1 MPADRR
7 KKKRIQLTR
16 GLIARFGTM
25 GAIILDIT
33 DAGARIEHFNPL
45 DVRKKAVFRFDW
57 QKKSIETT
65 AEVRSSRIH
74 RFASGD
80 DGTTVYQSGLL
91 FTEFTGD
98 SATRL
103 RDLAS
108 TIVARSLAGQ
118 VANARGLGPVI
129 ERNMPVFRS
138 GAVVATG
145 LEPNQ
150 ESAGRLI
157 PTTEMA
163 VDRGYIRCT
172 LTGGVRFVKKWSRTP
187 DQPEAGFT
195 VSASEP
201 EEHVDQ
207 LCENYLKGNEEDRKL
222 IVLLAQLSVDKT

>member
-1 MPADRR
+1 MPPDRR
-7 KKKRIQLTR
+7 KKKRIRLTR
-16 GLIARFGTM
+16 GLIARFGTI
-25 GAIILDIT
+25 GAIVLDIS

-57 QKKSIETT
+57 QQKSIEAT

-74 RFASGD
+74 RFESGAEA
-80 DGTTVYQSGLL
+80 TTVYQSGLC
-91 FTEFTGD
+91 FTDYAAD
-98 SATRL
+98 SASRL

-108 TIVARSLAGQ
+108 TIVARSLAEQ

-138 GAVVATG
+138 GGVVASG

-157 PTTEMA
+157 PAAEVA
-163 VDRGYIRCT
+163 IDRGYIRCT
-172 LTGGVRFVKKWSRTP
+172 LIGGVRFVEEWSRTP
-187 DQPEAGFT
+187 DPPQQGFT

-201 EEHVDQ
+201 EEHADQ
-207 LCENYLKGNEEDRKL
+207 LCETFLKGSEDDRQL
-222 IVLLAQLSVDKT
+222 ILLLAQLSA